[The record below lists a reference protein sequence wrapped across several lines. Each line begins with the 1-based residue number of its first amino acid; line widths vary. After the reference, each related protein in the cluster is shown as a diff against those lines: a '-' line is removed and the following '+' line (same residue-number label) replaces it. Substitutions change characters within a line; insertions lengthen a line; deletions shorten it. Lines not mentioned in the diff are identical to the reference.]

1 MPGAAPPAVR
11 APRVGDAD
19 RLASVRARA
28 ERRLLEAGVATP
40 SADAGWL
47 LEAVTG
53 IAPSLQPLR
62 GDTRLDAAAR
72 RRLER
77 LLRRRERREP
87 LQLVLGETDFYGLRL
102 RLRAGVLVPRPETE
116 ALVELALAEI
126 RADADVGVLDLG
138 CGSGAVAL
146 AIASARPRARVEAS
160 DVDPRAVALTRRNA
174 AALGLDLRVHRADLL
189 DHPRLRASAHDAALL
204 VANLPYLPDSDR
216 GTLPPEL
223 AWDADA
229 ALFAGPDGLRVAR
242 RARAQV
248 WRALRRGAV
257 TWWEL
262 DPRNAER
269 FAREAAAIGWHQVRV
284 AADLTGRRRF
294 VRCVR

>member
-1 MPGAAPPAVR
+1 MPGAAPPA
-11 APRVGDAD
+11 APAPGHGDAD
-19 RLASVRARA
+19 HLARLRTRA
-28 ERRLLEAGVATP
+28 EQRLREAGVATP
-40 SADAGWL
+40 GIDAGWL

-53 IAPSLQPLR
+53 IPPSLQSLR
-62 GDTRLDAAAR
+62 GDTRLEVAAR

-87 LQLVLGETDFYGLRL
+87 LQLVLGETEFYGLRL

-116 ALVELALAEI
+116 ALVEHAL
-126 RADADVGVLDLG
+126 RDLPSDAAARVLDLG

-146 AIASARPRARVEAS
+146 AIASARPLARVDAS
-160 DVDPRAVALTRRNA
+160 DIDPAAVALTRRNA
-174 AALGLDLRVHRADLL
+174 SALGLELRVHRADLL
-189 DHPRLRASAHDAALL
+189 DHPRLRASARDATLL
-204 VANLPYLPDSDR
+204 LANLPYLPESDR
-216 GTLPPEL
+216 GTLAPEL

-242 RARAQV
+242 RARAQA
-248 WRALRRGAV
+248 WRALRPGAV

-269 FAREAAAIGWHQVRV
+269 FAREAAAIGWREVRV
-284 AADLTGRRRF
+284 AADLSGRRRF